1 MEWSTELDK
10 NRNTVYKHY
19 KEEYAIRQSLENDKI
34 KYSVVN
40 YKTGSEFW
48 PNTLEEAK
56 EYVEKKYRV
65 PPKVGDVVERKW
77 GKYEILA
84 IGDGFLVKKL
94 TFNPGGT
101 LSYQKHFLRK
111 EGWVLVKG
119 DGVFRTET
127 RNRIYTGYPYFEE
140 FNLWGRPNYVGN
152 IESRTNKK
160 IGDVINIDFQQWH
173 QFIAGSSG
181 AEIIETWVGELDE
194 NDIER
199 TDK

>member
-1 MEWSTELDK
+1 MLEWKIEHDNNGNSI
-10 NRNTVYKHY
+10 YKY
-19 KEEYAIRQSLENDKI
+19 KDYNVEPVLTHDRIDWYVSIQGCGVSIIKQS
-34 KYSVVN
+34 
-40 YKTGSEFW
+40 
-48 PNTLEEAK
+48 LEEAK
-56 EYVEKKYRV
+56 EYVEKIFRV
-65 PPKVGDVVERKW
+65 TPKVGDIVERKW

-94 TFNPGGT
+94 TFNPGGI

-127 RNRIYTGYPYFEE
+127 RNRIDTGYPYFEA